1 MFTSYEPLP
10 VAASTPSNVL
20 PSQSDWDG
28 GIDDVAFGCEC
39 ANPSLQIDS
48 WGLEAI
54 ELAPAGGVS
63 A

>member
-1 MFTSYEPLP
+1 MFTSYEFSP
-10 VAASTPSNVL
+10 VAASTPSHVL
-20 PSQSDWDG
+20 PVQSGSDG

-39 ANPSLQIDS
+39 ANPSLQIDC

-54 ELAPAGGVS
+54 ELAPARGGS

>member
-1 MFTSYEPLP
+1 MFPSHESSP

-20 PSQSDWDG
+20 PVQSGWDG

-48 WGLEAI
+48 WGLEAA